1 MVLNSVGSVGPC
13 KCVDVT
19 STPSFRGVSVS
30 RSPSISHLCS
40 LQRRDQGFSNQQA
53 LLVLLLIFP
62 IGLVGLGLL
71 ILLLHRQG
79 SVTTASAPAPQAVER
94 TETSDRSTTI
104 QPLPPQKQPAAQ
116 PSGLTQEQARAI
128 VEQWLT
134 VKSQIFAPPFNT
146 DLADQ
151 VVAAGPLWTDLTKP
165 DGSIQWLKNNN
176 SYYSYSTIKVNRVIS
191 YTPSPSMPSI
201 IVSVTEG
208 SVLHS
213 PKGSEAS
220 SSTKN
225 WLYTLKEEAGRWK
238 IWDYR
243 KQ

>member
-1 MVLNSVGSVGPC
+1 M
-13 KCVDVT
+13 
-19 STPSFRGVSVS
+19 S
-30 RSPSISHLCS
+30 RSTSFNRLRSRL
-40 LQRRDQGFSNQQA
+40 RGAQGFSNQQA
-53 LLVLLLIFP
+53 LLILLLIFP
-62 IGLVGLGLL
+62 IGLVGLGLVV
-71 ILLLHRQG
+71 LLLQRQG
-79 SVTTASAPAPQAVER
+79 TVATAPAPAPQAVER
-94 TETSDRSTTI
+94 PDSSDRSTTI
-104 QPLPPQKQPAAQ
+104 QPLPTQKQPAAQ
-116 PSGLTQEQARAI
+116 PSGLTQEQARGI

-176 SYYSYSTIKVNRVIS
+176 SYYTYSTIKVNRVIR
-191 YTPSPSMPSI
+191 YMPSPSMPSI
-201 IVSVTEG
+201 VVSVTEV

-213 PKGSEAS
+213 PKGRETSP
-220 SSTKN
+220 STRD
-225 WLYTLKEEAGRWK
+225 WIYTLKEESGRWK

>member
-1 MVLNSVGSVGPC
+1 M
-13 KCVDVT
+13 
-19 STPSFRGVSVS
+19 SFNRLRSRLRGA
-30 RSPSISHLCS
+30 
-40 LQRRDQGFSNQQA
+40 QGFSNQQA

-62 IGLVGLGLL
+62 IGLVGLGIVVLL
-71 ILLLHRQG
+71 FQRQG
-79 SVTTASAPAPQAVER
+79 TVATAPAPAPQAVER
-94 TETSDRSTTI
+94 PDSSDRSTTI
-104 QPLPPQKQPAAQ
+104 QPLPTQKQPAAQ
-116 PSGLTQEQARAI
+116 PSGLTQEQARGI

-176 SYYSYSTIKVNRVIS
+176 SYYSYSTIKVNRVIR
-191 YTPSPSMPSI
+191 YMPSPSMPSI
-201 IVSVTEG
+201 VVSVTEV

-213 PKGSEAS
+213 PKGSETS
-220 SSTKN
+220 SSTKD
-225 WLYTLKEEAGRWK
+225 WIYTLKEESGRWK

>member
-1 MVLNSVGSVGPC
+1 M
-13 KCVDVT
+13 
-19 STPSFRGVSVS
+19 SFNRLRSRLRGA
-30 RSPSISHLCS
+30 
-40 LQRRDQGFSNQQA
+40 QGFSNQQA
-53 LLVLLLIFP
+53 LLILLLIFP
-62 IGLVGLGLL
+62 IGLVGLGLVV
-71 ILLLHRQG
+71 LLLQRQG
-79 SVTTASAPAPQAVER
+79 TVATAPAPAPQAVER
-94 TETSDRSTTI
+94 PDSSDRSTTI
-104 QPLPPQKQPAAQ
+104 QPLPTQKQPAAQ
-116 PSGLTQEQARAI
+116 PSGLTQEQARGI

-176 SYYSYSTIKVNRVIS
+176 SYYSYSTIKVNRVIR
-191 YTPSPSMPSI
+191 YMPSPSMPSI
-201 IVSVTEG
+201 VVSVTEV

-213 PKGSEAS
+213 PKGSETS
-220 SSTKN
+220 SSTKD
-225 WLYTLKEEAGRWK
+225 WIYTLKEESGRWK

>member
-1 MVLNSVGSVGPC
+1 M
-13 KCVDVT
+13 
-19 STPSFRGVSVS
+19 S
-30 RSPSISHLCS
+30 RSTSIKGLR
-40 LQRRDQGFSNQQA
+40 LGRRGAQGFSNQQA

-62 IGLVGLGLL
+62 IGLVGLGLVV
-71 ILLLHRQG
+71 LLLQRQG
-79 SVTTASAPAPQAVER
+79 TVTTAQAPAPQAVER
-94 TETSDRSTTI
+94 PDSSDRSTTI
-104 QPLPPQKQPAAQ
+104 QPLPTQKQPAAQ

-176 SYYSYSTIKVNRVIS
+176 SYYSYSTIKVNRVIR
-191 YTPSPSMPSI
+191 YMPSPSMPSI
-201 IVSVTEG
+201 VVSVTEV

-213 PKGSEAS
+213 PKGSETS
-220 SSTKN
+220 SSTKD
-225 WLYTLKEEAGRWK
+225 WLYTLKEESGRWK

>member
-1 MVLNSVGSVGPC
+1 M
-13 KCVDVT
+13 
-19 STPSFRGVSVS
+19 SFNRPRSRLRGA
-30 RSPSISHLCS
+30 
-40 LQRRDQGFSNQQA
+40 QGFSNQQA
-53 LLVLLLIFP
+53 LLILLLIFP
-62 IGLVGLGLL
+62 IGLVGLGLVV
-71 ILLLHRQG
+71 LLLQRQG
-79 SVTTASAPAPQAVER
+79 TVATAPAPAPQAVER
-94 TETSDRSTTI
+94 PDSSDRSTTI
-104 QPLPPQKQPAAQ
+104 QPLPTQKQPVAQ
-116 PSGLTQEQARAI
+116 PSGLTQEQARGI

-176 SYYSYSTIKVNRVIS
+176 SYYSYSTIKVNRVIRYMS
-191 YTPSPSMPSI
+191 SPSMPSI
-201 IVSVTEG
+201 VVSVTEV

-213 PKGSEAS
+213 PKGSETS
-220 SSTKN
+220 SSTKD
-225 WLYTLKEEAGRWK
+225 WIYTLKEESGRWK

>member
-1 MVLNSVGSVGPC
+1 M
-13 KCVDVT
+13 
-19 STPSFRGVSVS
+19 S
-30 RSPSISHLCS
+30 RSTSIKRLRSRL
-40 LQRRDQGFSNQQA
+40 RGAQGFSNQQA
-53 LLVLLLIFP
+53 LLLLLLIFP
-62 IGLVGLGLL
+62 IGLVGVG
-71 ILLLHRQG
+71 IVVLLLQRQG
-79 SVTTASAPAPQAVER
+79 PVATAPAPAPQAVER
-94 TETSDRSTTI
+94 PDSSDRSTTI
-104 QPLPPQKQPAAQ
+104 QPLPTQKQPAAQ

-176 SYYSYSTIKVNRVIS
+176 SYYSYSTIKVNRVIR
-191 YTPSPSMPSI
+191 YMPSPSMPSI
-201 IVSVTEG
+201 VVSVTEV

-213 PKGSEAS
+213 PKGSETS
-220 SSTKN
+220 SSTKD
-225 WLYTLKEEAGRWK
+225 WIYTLKEESGRWK

>member
-1 MVLNSVGSVGPC
+1 
-13 KCVDVT
+13 
-19 STPSFRGVSVS
+19 VS
-30 RSPSISHLCS
+30 RSTSIKRLSS
-40 LQRRDQGFSNQQA
+40 RVRDAQGFSNQQA

-62 IGLVGLGLL
+62 IALVGLGLVV
-71 ILLLHRQG
+71 LLLQRQ
-79 SVTTASAPAPQAVER
+79 SPVATAPAPAPQAVER
-94 TETSDRSTTI
+94 PDSSDRSTTI
-104 QPLPPQKQPAAQ
+104 QPLPTQKQPAAQ
-116 PSGLTQEQARAI
+116 PSGLTEEQARAI

-165 DGSIQWLKNNN
+165 DGSIQWLKKNN
-176 SYYSYSTIKVNRVIS
+176 SYYTYSTIKVNRVIR
-191 YTPSPSMPSI
+191 YMPSPSMPSI
-201 IVSVTEG
+201 VVSVTEV

-213 PKGSEAS
+213 PKGRETSP
-220 SSTKN
+220 STKD
-225 WLYTLKEEAGRWK
+225 WIYTLKEESGRWK